1 MILVTG
7 ATGTIGWP
15 LVSVL
20 AAAGEQVRAL
30 ARHTGIPAD
39 SLPAGVEMVR
49 GDVSRPETIVAA
61 LHGVT
66 TLFIHPRAVGAHV
79 APTLL
84 ALAAEHGVKH
94 VAALSAINVDDD
106 LAWQPSRFNGD
117 RNKEVEDAVIASG
130 LPWVSVRPSSFAVS
144 ATGMWASQIRNGD
157 VVRGP
162 YPGFADPFIHEVD
175 VASVLAR
182 ALLDDSLA
190 GQKISI
196 TGPQSVTHAE
206 MVSTIGEVIGRPLR
220 YEAIS
225 PSEAAERIIAL
236 GLPPSFADAM
246 MARYAR
252 ELDNP
257 YPVTD
262 GVENTLGRPARSY
275 AEWVVDH
282 SSAFQSSPAA

>member
-1 MILVTG
+1 M
-7 ATGTIGWP
+7 
-15 LVSVL
+15 
-20 AAAGEQVRAL
+20 
-30 ARHTGIPAD
+30 
-39 SLPAGVEMVR
+39 
-49 GDVSRPETIVAA
+49 AA

-66 TLFIHPRAVGAHV
+66 TLFVHPRAVGADA

-130 LPWVSVRPSSFAVS
+130 LPWVSVRPSF
-144 ATGMWASQIRNGD
+144 IRGQRD
-157 VVRGP
+157 RHVGLSDPKRRRRARAIR
-162 YPGFADPFIHEVD
+162 GFADPFIHEVD

-220 YEAIS
+220 YEEIS
-225 PSEAAERIIAL
+225 PSEAAR
-236 GLPPSFADAM
+236 GHYR
-246 MARYAR
+246 AR
-252 ELDNP
+252 
-257 YPVTD
+257 
-262 GVENTLGRPARSY
+262 
-275 AEWVVDH
+275 
-282 SSAFQSSPAA
+282 AATVLR

>member
-1 MILVTG
+1 M
-7 ATGTIGWP
+7 
-15 LVSVL
+15 VS
-20 AAAGEQVRAL
+20 
-30 ARHTGIPAD
+30 
-39 SLPAGVEMVR
+39 

-66 TLFIHPRAVGAHV
+66 ALFVHPRAVGAAA
-79 APTLL
+79 APALL
-84 ALAAEHGVKH
+84 ALAAEHGVRQ
-94 VAALSAINVDDD
+94 VAGLSAINVDDD
-106 LAWQPSRFNGD
+106 LTWQPSRFNGD
-117 RNKEVEDAVIASG
+117 RNKEVEDAVITSG

-144 ATGMWASQIRNGD
+144 ATGMWAAQIRNGD

-182 ALLDDSLA
+182 ALLDDSLV
-190 GQKISI
+190 GQKFSI
-196 TGPQSVTHAE
+196 TGPQLVTHAE

-220 YEAIS
+220 YEEIS
-225 PSEAAERIIAL
+225 PSQAAEGIIAL

-246 MARYAR
+246 MARYSR
-252 ELDNP
+252 ELENP

-262 GVENTLGRPARSY
+262 GVKKTLGRPARSY

-282 SSAFQSSPAA
+282 TSAFQSSPAA